1 MVRIFTSPSTKAI
14 MPENQK
20 PRRFL
25 KLPRYPGGSE
35 AFKKFIYENLKY
47 PQEALEKQIEGRVIV
62 GYEIDDN
69 GIVHKPH
76 IIKGLGYG
84 CDEEAM
90 RVIGLLRFGKV
101 KNRGRRVKVG
111 TKTNINFRLPKTKV
125 TYTVTPQEKPS
136 AEKKEPVKYGYTVK
150 F

>member
-1 MVRIFTSPSTKAI
+1 MVRTFTSRSTLI
-14 MPENQK
+14 NMSENQK
-20 PRRFL
+20 PKRFL
-25 KLPRYPGGSE
+25 KLPRYPGGGE

-47 PQEALEKQIEGRVIV
+47 PGEALEKGIEGRVIV

-125 TYTVTPQEKPS
+125 SYTVTKKDEPKQ
-136 AEKKEPVKYGYTVK
+136 EKKEQVKYGYTIK